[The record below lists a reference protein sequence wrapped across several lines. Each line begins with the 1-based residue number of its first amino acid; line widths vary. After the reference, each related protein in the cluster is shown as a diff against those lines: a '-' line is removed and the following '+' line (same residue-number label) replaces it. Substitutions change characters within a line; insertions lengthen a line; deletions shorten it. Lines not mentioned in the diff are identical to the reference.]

1 MSKRPASKL
10 GSDLAANMHDGRV
23 RSTTLDTN
31 LRPPATSVPDL
42 SVVAGIYLDSLRSGR
57 RPIQAL
63 MERFNVDRESAKA
76 WPSLCRTAGL
86 LPARDQPQLRT
97 VPDETMLWYPLAD

>member
-1 MSKRPASKL
+1 MSKPPAGKL
-10 GSDLAANMHDGRV
+10 GSDLAPNVHGGRKV
-23 RSTTLDTN
+23 ATAVDTN
-31 LRPPATSVPDL
+31 LRPSATSVPDL

-76 WPSLCRTAGL
+76 WPALCRTAGL

-97 VPDETMLWYPLAD
+97 MPDETAQWYRLVD